1 MSSKQQEQ
9 QAGGWSEGKEGK
21 VVKQTI
27 ESRKKYQKNQM
38 PSKYTEHLTNTVV
51 NNQRIEGIEDGRN
64 IYSASKLG

>member
-1 MSSKQQEQ
+1 M
-9 QAGGWSEGKEGK
+9 
-21 VVKQTI
+21 VKQTI